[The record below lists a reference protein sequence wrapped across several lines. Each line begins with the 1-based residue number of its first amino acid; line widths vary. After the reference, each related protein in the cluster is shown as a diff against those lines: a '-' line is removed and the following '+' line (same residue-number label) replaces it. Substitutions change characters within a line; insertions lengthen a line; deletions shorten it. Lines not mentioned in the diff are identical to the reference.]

1 MRHLPIWV
9 SLFLLA
15 GPLRA
20 QHPHLDL
27 PPMGS
32 AKRVQ
37 LVGQVTDSL
46 SGKPVYDCLVGY
58 YDREGQ
64 RRSITPV
71 NSDGRYAMFI
81 PATEPFELRVER
93 ETDTWKC
100 TARARLFPS
109 ARRSTAWTWCCGPS
123 DGILD
128 LQDGLSRRHMKKAGC
143 PRQPAFP
150 QHFRR
155 VNPSAPVS

>member
-93 ETDTWKC
+93 ENGYVEMHRK
-100 TARARLFPS
+100 
-109 ARRSTAWTWCCGPS
+109 GPAIPL
-123 DGILD
+123 GTPQYRMD
-128 LQDGLSRRHMKKAGC
+128 LVLRPK
-143 PRQPAFP
+143 
-150 QHFRR
+150 
-155 VNPSAPVS
+155 